1 MTTCTR
7 TPGRRRSA
15 CIGAMDRQITLQA
28 RNITPPPFG
37 SVDFDE
43 AFSGGN
49 AVWAAVKTV
58 RGKTFFDEVN
68 TVDREVTHEV
78 TIRYDATVDAEVW
91 ILLDDGRRLDI
102 LRVEDLDERHEYMIL
117 TCTDKGASKV

>member
-1 MTTCTR
+1 MATCTR
-7 TPGRRRSA
+7 TSTHRRSA
-15 CIGAMDRQITLQA
+15 CIGAMDRRITLQA
-28 RNITPPPFG
+28 RDLTPPPFG

-43 AFSGGN
+43 AFSGDN
-49 AVWAAVKTV
+49 VVWASVRTV

-91 ILLDDGRRLDI
+91 IHLDDGRRLDI
-102 LRVEDLDERHEYMIL
+102 LRVDDLDERHEWLVL